1 MIDYSYPCMMA
12 ETALKNLHNAAIEGR
27 LDDAKEFALVA
38 MAEVRLVYQ
47 SLEHMKRIN
56 GPSDTTPH

>member
-12 ETALKNLHNAAIEGR
+12 ETALKNMYAAAIEGR
-27 LDDAKEFALVA
+27 LDDAQEFALVA

-47 SLEHMKRIN
+47 SLEHMKQLSA
-56 GPSDTTPH
+56 PSDTGPH

>member
-1 MIDYSYPCMMA
+1 MMA

-47 SLEHMKRIN
+47 SLQHMKQLSA
-56 GPSDTTPH
+56 PSDTTPH

>member
-1 MIDYSYPCMMA
+1 MMA

-56 GPSDTTPH
+56 GPSDTVPH

>member
-12 ETALKNLHNAAIEGR
+12 ETALKNMYAAAIEGR
-27 LDDAKEFALVA
+27 LDDAQEFALVV

-47 SLEHMKRIN
+47 SLQHMKQLSE
-56 GPSDTTPH
+56 PSDTGPH